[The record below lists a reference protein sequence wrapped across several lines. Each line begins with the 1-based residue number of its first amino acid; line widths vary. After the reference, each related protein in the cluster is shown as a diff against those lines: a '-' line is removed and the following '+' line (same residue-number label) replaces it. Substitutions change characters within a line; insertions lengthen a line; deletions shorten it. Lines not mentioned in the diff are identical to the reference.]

1 MPNMGRDVFRQLPPD
16 VTELVHDP
24 SSFKCFPYSSRK
36 WTFGMEV
43 KERKVVVS
51 SKQKPLNLVLWLY
64 ALKEKKNIL
73 KYVAKAV
80 SY

>member
-1 MPNMGRDVFRQLPPD
+1 
-16 VTELVHDP
+16 
-24 SSFKCFPYSSRK
+24 
-36 WTFGMEV
+36 MEV
-43 KERKVVVS
+43 NERKVVVS